1 MEDIQERPSP
11 TESLENSSAL
21 KPALSKK
28 HPAARP
34 LPKTIPIQIYEN
46 GLNTPKKTAIVYAG
60 QEYTYATLIN
70 NAQQIAF
77 GLQALGVQS
86 GARIAV
92 VMQPSYDLVVNLL
105 GIHFTGA
112 TYVPIDPGFP
122 HSRVDMILE
131 DTVPHS
137 IICDRD
143 GIAELKQ
150 KINAVFSNRVHDSSS
165 IKAAAAGDHAHDLK
179 LPMSLDHESHIF
191 FTSGTTGRPKGAI
204 STHGNLA
211 HGMQSSRHCFALEP
225 DMGILSVA
233 GASFSIST
241 FELLSMLACGG
252 LTLIAERQDIH
263 DIAQLFELAR
273 TVSVWHFVPTL
284 LARIIDHIESD
295 PTRIAAV
302 QGLRRILTGG
312 DNVPPDL
319 LARIRRLL
327 PSVKL
332 FVNYGASET
341 SCMVTYWPVTDLA
354 PTTTKI
360 GFAQQNVELI
370 ALDQNREPV
379 ATGEVGELFVS
390 SPGVIKGYLNRPE
403 LDFEKFFSREG
414 KRFFSSGDM
423 VRGDE
428 SGAFEMLGREDFQ
441 IQINGNRVE
450 LLEVEA
456 TIKQVEGIQNCVVA
470 AKQLTN
476 DSSTPTLIA
485 YVVTSADRSPS
496 VTKVRS
502 YLLSILPGYM
512 VPSMYLVLDRIPTN
526 HNGKVDRINLPDPIA
541 CQVLHSSHHEPL
553 ASELEHKIAKVW
565 GSLLPAQEIHAR
577 SNFFESGGD
586 SIAAVRAMTKLSE
599 ILRQHLSITDLVK
612 HPTVR
617 EIAVFISDNRSANQN
632 LDHEDST
639 LPDGILLLKSGRQ
652 DLAPLLLING
662 VVEYLE
668 LASAL
673 ETERPVYSAFLPEEV
688 DLIVSGADSSAAE
701 STNSIAGM
709 TKLYLALIRRFR
721 PKGPYVFAGKSY
733 GGVIAIEVARELT
746 KNGEVVEFIGLLD
759 TVVPDTFKAHKKL
772 AFRLSQHVKRTLEFG
787 PKYLLTRFQRRL
799 FGNQEYTSADSGIDR
814 NSDIQKIK
822 ARHQVRREAIL
833 TTSIEQVEM
842 PLTLIKAKDRE
853 ALYGEKTT
861 RDLGWSKYAPHLA
874 IHEAPGDHHTMLQGN
889 NVAYVAQ
896 ILRNYI

>member
-11 TESLENSSAL
+11 AESLENSGS
-21 KPALSKK
+21 SKSTLNRE
-28 HPAARP
+28 HTAANP
-34 LPKTIPIQIYEN
+34 LPKTIPIQILEN
-46 GLNTPKKTAIVYAG
+46 GLNAPTKTAIVYAG
-60 QEYTYATLIN
+60 QEYTYATLVN
-70 NAQQIAF
+70 DAQQIAF
-77 GLQALGVQS
+77 GLQALGIQS

-92 VMQPSYDLVVNLL
+92 VMQPSYDLVVSLL

-112 TYVPIDPGFP
+112 TYVPIDPAFP
-122 HSRVDMILE
+122 HSRIEMILE
-131 DTVPHS
+131 DTAPQS
-137 IICDRD
+137 IICDYD
-143 GIAELKQ
+143 GTAEFKQ
-150 KINAVFSNRVHDSSS
+150 NVNAVFSDRVHDLST
-165 IKAAAAGDHAHDLK
+165 IKAAAANGQSQALN
-179 LPMSLDHESHIF
+179 LPRSLDHESHIF

-211 HGMQSSRHCFALEP
+211 HGMQSSRYCFALEP
-225 DMGILSVA
+225 EMGILSVA

-241 FELLSMLACGG
+241 FELLAMLACGG
-252 LTLIAERQDIH
+252 HTHIAQRHDIL

-295 PTRIAAV
+295 PKRIAGLH
-302 QGLRRILTGG
+302 GLRRILTGG

-327 PSVKL
+327 PAVKL

-354 PTTTKI
+354 PATTKI

-370 ALDQNREPV
+370 ALDQDRQPV
-379 ATGEVGELFVS
+379 PTGEVGELFVS

-403 LDFEKFFSREG
+403 LDTQKFFTREG
-414 KRFFSSGDM
+414 KRYFSSGDM

-456 TIKQVEGIQNCVVA
+456 TIKQVKGIQHCVVA
-470 AKQLTN
+470 AKQLTS
-476 DSSTPTLIA
+476 DSSAPTLIA
-485 YVVTSADRSPS
+485 YVVTSGNHSPS
-496 VTKVRS
+496 ITEVRS

-512 VPSMYLVLDRIPTN
+512 VPSMYLALDRIPTN
-526 HNGKVDRINLPDPIA
+526 HNGKVDRINLPDPRS
-541 CQVLHSSHHEPL
+541 CQVLHSSNHEPL
-553 ASELEHKIAKVW
+553 ASELEYKIAEVW
-565 GSLLPAQEIHAR
+565 GSLLPAQEVHAH

-599 ILRQHLSITDLVK
+599 ILRQNLSITDLVK

-617 EIAVFISDNRSANQN
+617 EIAGLISENQITKRNFDNAGG
-632 LDHEDST
+632 T
-639 LPDGILLLKSGRQ
+639 LPDGILLLKPGRQ
-652 DLAPLLLING
+652 ELTPLLLING

-668 LASAL
+668 LANAL
-673 ETERPVYSAFLPEEV
+673 EIDRPVYSVFLPEEV
-688 DLIVSGADSSAAE
+688 DLIVSGAESSATE

-709 TKLYLALIRRFR
+709 TQLYLALIRRFQ
-721 PKGPYVFAGKSY
+721 PNGPYVFAGKSY

-746 KNGEVVEFIGLLD
+746 KDGEIVEFIGLLD

-772 AFRLSQHVKRTLEFG
+772 AFRLSQHVRRTIEFG
-787 PKYLLTRFQRRL
+787 PKYLLTKLKRRL
-799 FGNQEYTSADSGIDR
+799 FGNRKQPAENCDVDC
-814 NSDIQKIK
+814 NSDIHKVK
-822 ARHQVRREAIL
+822 ARHQVRKEAIL
-833 TTSIEQVEM
+833 ATSIEQVDM
-842 PLTLIKAKDRE
+842 PLTLIKAQDRE
-853 ALYGEKTT
+853 ALYGEKATG
-861 RDLGWSKYAPHLA
+861 DLGWSRYASRLS
-874 IHEAPGDHHTMLQGN
+874 IHEAPGDHHTMLQGC
-889 NVAYVAQ
+889 NVAYVAR
-896 ILRNYI
+896 ILKEYI